1 MAAVAVRTMPVAAF
15 DPKMLNFRNIGRT
28 IVKTSD
34 FMALDLATVETAV
47 SKCHDFDQRVNF
59 KAELLLPDINN
70 LYFVNSDQ
78 AHLQSITKITLE
90 EQSFPFIGFYSQ
102 QTIMPFVQFPEP
114 LTTSRY
120 RPLAMQTS
128 C

>member
-34 FMALDLATVETAV
+34 FMALDLAKVGTAV
-47 SKCHDFDQRVNF
+47 SKYHDFDQRVKF

-78 AHLQSITKITLE
+78 PIFNQ
-90 EQSFPFIGFYSQ
+90 
-102 QTIMPFVQFPEP
+102 
-114 LTTSRY
+114 
-120 RPLAMQTS
+120 
-128 C
+128 